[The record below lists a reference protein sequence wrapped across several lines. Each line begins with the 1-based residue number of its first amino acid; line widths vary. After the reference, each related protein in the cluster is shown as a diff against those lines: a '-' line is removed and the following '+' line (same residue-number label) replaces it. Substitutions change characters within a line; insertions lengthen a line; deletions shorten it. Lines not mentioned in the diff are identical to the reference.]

1 MVESTR
7 ADLSALKIDRSDEHR
22 QEPRRV
28 ARRAWLW
35 GAVVVILALGAWL
48 ARSWGTSAIAVETAL
63 VTSVSPS
70 QTSTRLNASGYVVA
84 QRQADVASKA
94 TGRLIGLYAEPGDRV
109 KTGQI
114 VARIESADV
123 AARVDQARAN
133 LAVADAALVQ
143 ARTAADEARL
153 DYDRKRRLLDEHLVS
168 ASEFDVIEARHK
180 RAQSGVVSAEAA
192 IKSATAAVRSAEI
205 EVDNTIIRAP
215 FDGTV
220 LSKNADVGEIVAPFG
235 SSATAKAAVVRI
247 ADMGSLLVEA
257 DVSERNLDQVT
268 IGSPCEITLDAFPS
282 RPYRGTVETIV
293 PTADRAKATVLTK
306 IRFLDRDERVLP
318 EMSAKVAFLAE
329 PLPETAAPRLAVP
342 SAAVVKREG
351 RSTVFVVRDA
361 RAVET
366 PVETGSLTGQ
376 LVEVRSGLAPGDRVV
391 LNPPENLKS
400 GARVK
405 ANS

>member
-63 VTSVSPS
+63 VTSVSSS

-153 DYDRKRRLLDEHLVS
+153 DYDRKRHLLDEHLVS
-168 ASEFDVIEARHK
+168 SSEFDVIEARHK

>member
-35 GAVVVILALGAWL
+35 GAVVVFVALGAWL
-48 ARSWGTSAIAVETAL
+48 ARSWGTSAIDVETAL
-63 VTSVSPS
+63 VTSVSSS